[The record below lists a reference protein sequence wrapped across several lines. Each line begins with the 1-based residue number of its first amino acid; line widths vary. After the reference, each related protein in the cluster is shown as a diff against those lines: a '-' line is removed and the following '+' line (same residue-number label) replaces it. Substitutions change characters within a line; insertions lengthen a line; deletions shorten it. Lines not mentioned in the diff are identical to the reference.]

1 LNKILMSKPDCLDMI
16 LELRDPNE
24 ENKSDV

>member
-1 LNKILMSKPDCLDMI
+1 MSKPDCLDMI